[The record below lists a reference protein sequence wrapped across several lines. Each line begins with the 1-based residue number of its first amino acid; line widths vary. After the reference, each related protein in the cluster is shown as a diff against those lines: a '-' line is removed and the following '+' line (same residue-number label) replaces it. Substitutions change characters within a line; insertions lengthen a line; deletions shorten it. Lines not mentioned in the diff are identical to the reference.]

1 MNVGDAVVCAVRA
14 VMKTKSVA
22 PNATTPVRR
31 ILVISI
37 SSLVVPIALRHAA
50 AIRRA
55 FERAAVQLAGE
66 RDGQIITLKFADLSI
81 QKIQS
86 WR

>member
-1 MNVGDAVVCAVRA
+1 

-22 PNATTPVRR
+22 PNAAMPVRR

-37 SSLVVPIALRHAA
+37 SSLVIPIALQHAA

-55 FERAAVQLAGE
+55 FERAAVKLAGE
-66 RDGQIITLKFADLSI
+66 RDGRIITLKLVDLSI
-81 QKIQS
+81 PKIPS
-86 WR
+86 GL

>member
-1 MNVGDAVVCAVRA
+1 MAERDRRHGSGKDHALLSVGDA
-14 VMKTKSVA
+14 
-22 PNATTPVRR
+22 N
-31 ILVISI
+31 
-37 SSLVVPIALRHAA
+37 LVVPIALQYTA

-66 RDGQIITLKFADLSI
+66 RDGQIITLKLVDLSI
-81 QKIQS
+81 PKIPS